1 MTKLFVTVFE
11 GANATALGDP
21 IQEEVVVIG
30 AGSLKSAVITAAGA
44 SATNV
49 RRVVRLYA
57 IADCFV
63 TWGADPTAVVDGTDG
78 RAIGADNPEYFDIQ
92 AGHFVAVITRV

>member
-1 MTKLFVTVFE
+1 MTILFITVFE

-21 IQEEVVVIG
+21 IQEEKVAIG
-30 AGSLKSAVITAAGA
+30 AGSLKSAVITATGA

-63 TWGADPTAVVDGTDG
+63 TWGADPTAVTDGTDG
-78 RAIGADNPEYFDIQ
+78 RAIGADSPEYFDIQ